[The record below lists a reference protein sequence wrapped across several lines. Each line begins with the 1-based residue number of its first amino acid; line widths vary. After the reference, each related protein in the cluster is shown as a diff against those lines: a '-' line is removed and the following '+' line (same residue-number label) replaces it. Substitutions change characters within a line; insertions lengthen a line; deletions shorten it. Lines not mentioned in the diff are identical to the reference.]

1 MYGKVCYNKYR
12 KKGVLVMKRIT
23 VTIDGTTEIYMNVI
37 IDALG
42 MSKSE
47 LIRRAV
53 DDFYWKQKKIWP
65 AGIEASIEKLK
76 KG

>member
-1 MYGKVCYNKYR
+1 
-12 KKGVLVMKRIT
+12 MKRIT
-23 VTIDGTTEIYMNVI
+23 ITIDETTEKYMDI
-37 IDALG
+37 LIDALG

-53 DDFYWKQKKIWP
+53 DGFYWKQKKIWP

-76 KG
+76 EG

>member
-1 MYGKVCYNKYR
+1 
-12 KKGVLVMKRIT
+12 MKRIT
-23 VTIDGTTEIYMNVI
+23 VTIDEITEEYMDIV

-53 DDFYWKQKKIWP
+53 DDFYWKQKKIYP

-76 KG
+76 EG

>member
-1 MYGKVCYNKYR
+1 
-12 KKGVLVMKRIT
+12 MKRIT
-23 VTIDGTTEIYMNVI
+23 VTIDETTEKNIDII

-53 DDFYWKQKKIWP
+53 DCFYWEQKKMWP
-65 AGIEASIEKLK
+65 GAIEKSIEKLK
-76 KG
+76 E